1 MLILARNRSLMGPD
15 TSRGLWWWLE
25 LVGAVIVFA
34 AVGALAVLS
43 LL

>member
-1 MLILARNRSLMGPD
+1 MGPD

-43 LL
+43 VL